1 MKDIKPSLLG
11 CGGVI
16 ALIGLI
22 LFIFFRDSIGSNIFW
37 LGVGMMVA
45 IVLFW
50 ILGYV
55 SRYLRNQNQDKNL

>member
-37 LGVGMMVA
+37 IGVGMMVA

>member
-37 LGVGMMVA
+37 IGVGMMVA

-50 ILGYV
+50 TLGYV